1 VEGLERNLL
10 AILSNFRK
18 SNPGVSGIVISTCD
32 GLPIV
37 CDPREKGES
46 LCAMAAAVCNAG
58 VNLGARLGMKSF
70 RSAIVETDMG
80 TFLVSGFDG
89 VVILLSFKSKEAAEA
104 IKKRLPP
111 LLLRIKAFLG
121 AE

>member
-1 VEGLERNLL
+1 MEGLERNLL

-18 SNPGVSGIVISTCD
+18 SNPGVLGIVISTYD

-58 VNLGARLGMKSF
+58 VNLGARMGMKSF
-70 RSAIVETDMG
+70 RSAIIETDMG
-80 TFLVSGFDG
+80 TFLVSGSDD
-89 VVILLSFKSKEAAEA
+89 VVILVSLMNKEVAVTKKLPSLLLEIKEA
-104 IKKRLPP
+104 
-111 LLLRIKAFLG
+111 LG